1 MDPERVRRARLESGL
16 SLAQLAGDEVSRTF
30 IHFVERGQSRPS
42 QAVLALIAR
51 RTRKP
56 ISYFLAQ
63 PGRDSGSDLA
73 GELTRV
79 ANLVRKFGSGNRLTS
94 TEREAIKLIEVTL
107 RQAARL
113 TKSVQSNS
121 WKRSKHS

>member
-1 MDPERVRRARLESGL
+1 VDPERVRRARLESGL